1 MSPLDYTTD
10 VSNNNLVLLSIN
22 LQSINAKFSELN
34 ELITLLSLKKSEP
47 DIICV
52 QELWQFPS
60 DADFSLS
67 GYHKLVYKLRRN
79 HVQGG
84 GVGIYIKSNLNFNVN
99 VKSSIFVDRV
109 FESILV
115 DISIKSKIITVGS
128 IYRPSVNHPTLNSNQ
143 QFEQFLDLF
152 NNLLSDLS
160 NSKNDIYLLGDY
172 NIDLLK
178 INTCSKAK
186 QYVDTFFSY
195 GFLQTIT
202 KPTRCTNSAAT
213 LIDHCITNVLS
224 PVHISNI
231 ITCKLSDHFPFIYT
245 SFCPKPKRQDSVVS
259 TRDYSSENILRFREM
274 LSKINWNFVTDSN
287 CPQESYN
294 LFSDFFNNMFDLY
307 FPVISKKFNKNFAK
321 IEKWCTNGILISRRN
336 KLKLANLASNFPS
349 HENTSKFK
357 CYRNLYNKIIKH
369 AKKLYYENELAKNQS
384 DLKKTWQLICQAIK
398 RKPKDKSSSLS
409 SLRINDADVN
419 DPCIIANCLNDF
431 FATAPKLIVDEISQR

>member
-1 MSPLDYTTD
+1 MADANSSIFNICSLDANPDFDFAKLCADNDHDEKIFSVQGDSPYDINNFNCNYMSPLDYTTD

-245 SFCPKPKRQDSVVS
+245 SFV
-259 TRDYSSENILRFREM
+259 L
-274 LSKINWNFVTDSN
+274 
-287 CPQESYN
+287 
-294 LFSDFFNNMFDLY
+294 
-307 FPVISKKFNKNFAK
+307 
-321 IEKWCTNGILISRRN
+321 
-336 KLKLANLASNFPS
+336 
-349 HENTSKFK
+349 
-357 CYRNLYNKIIKH
+357 
-369 AKKLYYENELAKNQS
+369 NQS
-384 DLKKTWQLICQAIK
+384 DRTLLFRLGITRVKI
-398 RKPKDKSSSLS
+398 
-409 SLRINDADVN
+409 
-419 DPCIIANCLNDF
+419 F
-431 FATAPKLIVDEISQR
+431 